1 MIQPQSSLQDVLNCS
16 VFYTYKRIKDVV
28 TRRIFESPE
37 APRLAAGLAGEVERS
52 RNRER
57 CPTSRGKGGNGGKE
71 EGMEEK
77 GGRARFDSS
86 LFNFN

>member
-1 MIQPQSSLQDVLNCS
+1 VKVHTLTTCKTRS
-16 VFYTYKRIKDVV
+16 YKRIKDVV

-37 APRLAAGLAGEVERS
+37 APRLAAGLAGEVER
-52 RNRER
+52 NRER
-57 CPTSRGKGGNGGKE
+57 CPTSRGKGGNGGKGRGKE